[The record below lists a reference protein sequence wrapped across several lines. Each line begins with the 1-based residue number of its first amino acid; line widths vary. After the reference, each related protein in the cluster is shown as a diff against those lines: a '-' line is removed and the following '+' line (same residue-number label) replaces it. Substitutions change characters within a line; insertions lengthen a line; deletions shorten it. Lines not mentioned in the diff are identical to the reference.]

1 MPTYALMFT
10 DNGCLV
16 DGLTYTDLDVARD
29 VAFNVSDELELSVSI
44 CEEFGISNNVIEII
58 EG

>member
-1 MPTYALMFT
+1 MFT

-16 DGLTYTDLDVARD
+16 DGLTYTDLDIARD